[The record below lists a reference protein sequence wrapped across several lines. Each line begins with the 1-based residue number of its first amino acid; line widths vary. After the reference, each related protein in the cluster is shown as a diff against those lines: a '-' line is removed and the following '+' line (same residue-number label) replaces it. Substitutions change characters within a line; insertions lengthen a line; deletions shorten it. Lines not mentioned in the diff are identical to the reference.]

1 MKKPAKTR
9 YPIHEIIS
17 GRWSP
22 RALDATQPVSRENLL
37 SLLEAARWAP
47 SCFGDEPWRYI
58 VWDRF
63 ADPESWHRAFECMV
77 PGNQAWAKNA
87 PILMLSI
94 ADTLF
99 DYNGSPNRFGQYDTG
114 AASENLVLQAEA
126 LGLAAHQMGGFDVDK
141 ARAAFSIPERYLC
154 MSMIAVG
161 HPASPDILDAGLKE
175 KELAER
181 SRKPMESRFFEGSW
195 GSPVKA
201 G

>member
-1 MKKPAKTR
+1 MEKPARTNH
-9 YPIHEIIS
+9 PMHDIIS

-22 RALDATQPVSRENLL
+22 RALDPAKPVSREHLA

-63 ADPESWHRAFECMV
+63 IDPDSWQRAFECMV

-99 DYNGSPNRFGQYDTG
+99 EFNASPNRFGQYDTG
-114 AASENLVLQAEA
+114 AASENLVLQAHA
-126 LGLAAHQMGGFDVDK
+126 LGLAAHQMGGFDPDK
-141 ARAAFSIPERYLC
+141 ARSAFSVPERYAC

-175 KELAER
+175 KELADR
-181 SRKPMESRFFEGSW
+181 SRKPVESRFFEGSW
-195 GSPVKA
+195 GIPVKIA
-201 G
+201 